1 MAENV
6 NETSG
11 QNAAI
16 DLASYMTA
24 AKANK
29 EETKAPEKVAT
40 ETAPVEEKSPLD
52 QMLEKQ
58 KTEGRGM
65 AIDKDTY
72 KAEEETKEL
81 RNPIDSVEREEG
93 IKARME
99 EEDQKLINRK
109 AVVLIRRPQNPA
121 EYARVEYELEN
132 LKYDS
137 EGKPYWDLKDTD
149 NLGNEIS
156 DTPQYFVIRT
166 AEYGEYDRDTEAL
179 YSLGKTPEEVMKL
192 KENGSLAKQ
201 LEDDTFE
208 EPSDKIEEEK
218 KLVQILIDKT
228 GYGKKPIEFSENE
241 KKEIYEADQ
250 ILLTSTKKFDIAS
263 IKINVNDPDAPKKT
277 FQQTAVEHQLS
288 DSHTSVAFPL
298 SGFHGQVSGMSYG
311 EMRDLCLDP
320 DMIGFNNVRKQ
331 ISTFY
336 NKLKNI
342 SCQPFKDLDDFMKH
356 FAFNDFNMGL
366 YALYVSTF
374 PEMQGITLTCGNK
387 KCNREFEHHFNTRS
401 IIQFNHCPDAW
412 LTRYKELVSASP
424 YDYERLAKEA
434 PVNNITY
441 IQLPYCR
448 YVVGVGV
455 VTLYDY
461 LYKLIPV
468 NDPNEFRRL
477 FGENP
482 DRDSVNY
489 LSTCMYVREILVP
502 DGQGG
507 WDRYEDLKDVL
518 AILNSLQPDEVKIV
532 TSLAE
537 DIKYKSE
544 PFIGVENVECPN
556 CGAKTRLVPLDVSN
570 LLFLA
575 RETLQNT
582 TVDVSKWRP
591 M

>member
-16 DLASYMTA
+16 DLASYMST

-29 EETKAPEKVAT
+29 EETAAT
-40 ETAPVEEKSPLD
+40 EQVTATAPVEEKSPLD

-65 AIDKDTY
+65 AIDKETF

-149 NLGNEIS
+149 NLGNEVS

-298 SGFHGQVSGMSYG
+298 SGFHGQ
-311 EMRDLCLDP
+311 
-320 DMIGFNNVRKQ
+320 IGRA
-331 ISTFY
+331 
-336 NKLKNI
+336 
-342 SCQPFKDLDDFMKH
+342 SC
-356 FAFNDFNMGL
+356 
-366 YALYVSTF
+366 
-374 PEMQGITLTCGNK
+374 
-387 KCNREFEHHFNTRS
+387 RER
-401 IIQFNHCPDAW
+401 
-412 LTRYKELVSASP
+412 V
-424 YDYERLAKEA
+424 
-434 PVNNITY
+434 
-441 IQLPYCR
+441 
-448 YVVGVGV
+448 
-455 VTLYDY
+455 
-461 LYKLIPV
+461 
-468 NDPNEFRRL
+468 
-477 FGENP
+477 
-482 DRDSVNY
+482 
-489 LSTCMYVREILVP
+489 
-502 DGQGG
+502 
-507 WDRYEDLKDVL
+507 
-518 AILNSLQPDEVKIV
+518 
-532 TSLAE
+532 
-537 DIKYKSE
+537 
-544 PFIGVENVECPN
+544 
-556 CGAKTRLVPLDVSN
+556 
-570 LLFLA
+570 
-575 RETLQNT
+575 
-582 TVDVSKWRP
+582 
-591 M
+591 

>member
-1 MAENV
+1 MAENI

-16 DLASYMTA
+16 DLASYMST

-29 EETKAPEKVAT
+29 EETAAT
-40 ETAPVEEKSPLD
+40 EQVTATAPVEEKSPLD

-65 AIDKDTY
+65 AIDKETF

-192 KENGSLAKQ
+192 KENGALAKQ

-263 IKINVNDPDAPKKT
+263 INVNDPDAPKKT

-507 WDRYEDLKDVL
+507 WDRYEDLKDIL
-518 AILNSLQPDEVKIV
+518 AILNSLHPDEVKIV

>member
-1 MAENV
+1 MAENM
-6 NETSG
+6 NENGGLNTG
-11 QNAAI
+11 M
-16 DLASYMTA
+16 DLSSYMVNAKADKEETA
-24 AKANK
+24 AK
-29 EETKAPEKVAT
+29 ETPT
-40 ETAPVEEKSPLD
+40 SAPVQQEKSPLD
-52 QMLEKQ
+52 QMIEKQ
-58 KTEGRGM
+58 QAEGHGM
-65 AIDKDTY
+65 VINKDTY
-72 KAEEETKEL
+72 KAEEEEKKL
-81 RNPIDSVEREEG
+81 RNPIDSIEREEG
-93 IKARME
+93 IKERMN

-121 EYARVEYELEN
+121 EYARVDYELES
-132 LKYDS
+132 LKYDAD
-137 EGKPYWDLKDTD
+137 GKPYWDMKDTD
-149 NLGNEIS
+149 NLGNEVN
-156 DTPQYFVIRT
+156 DPPQYFIIRT
-166 AEYGEYDRDTEAL
+166 AEYGEYDPQTEAL
-179 YSLGKTPEEVMKL
+179 YSLGKKPEEVMKA
-192 KENGSLAKQ
+192 KADGTITKQ

-208 EPSDKIEEEK
+208 EPADKIEEEK

-228 GYGKKPIEFSENE
+228 GYGKKPIEFSSDE
-241 KKEIYEADQ
+241 KKTIYESDQ

-263 IKINVNDPDAPKKT
+263 IKINVNNPDAPKKT
-277 FQQTAVEHQLS
+277 FQATAVEHQLS

-311 EMRDLCLDP
+311 EMRDICLDP

-331 ISTFY
+331 ISVFY
-336 NKLKNI
+336 NKLKNL
-342 SCQPFKDLDDFMKH
+342 SCQPFKDIDDFMKH

-387 KCNREFEHHFNTRS
+387 SCGREFEHQFNTRS

-412 LTRYKELVSASP
+412 LTRYKELISASP

-434 PVNNITY
+434 PVNNLTY
-441 IQLPYCR
+441 IQLPFSG
-448 YVVGVGV
+448 YVVGIGV

-468 NDPNEFRRL
+468 NDPTEFRRL

-482 DRDSVNY
+482 NRESLNY
-489 LSTCMYVREILVP
+489 LSTCLYVREVLVP
-502 DGQGG
+502 DGTGSY
-507 WDRYEDLKDVL
+507 DKYEDLKDVL
-518 AILNSLQPDEVKIV
+518 DVLNSLQPEEVKLV
-532 TSLAE
+532 TSLAD
-537 DIKYKSE
+537 DIRYKSE
-544 PFIGVENVECPN
+544 PFIGVENVVCPN

>member
-1 MAENV
+1 
-6 NETSG
+6 
-11 QNAAI
+11 
-16 DLASYMTA
+16 
-24 AKANK
+24 
-29 EETKAPEKVAT
+29 
-40 ETAPVEEKSPLD
+40 
-52 QMLEKQ
+52 
-58 KTEGRGM
+58 
-65 AIDKDTY
+65 
-72 KAEEETKEL
+72 
-81 RNPIDSVEREEG
+81 
-93 IKARME
+93 
-99 EEDQKLINRK
+99 
-109 AVVLIRRPQNPA
+109 
-121 EYARVEYELEN
+121 
-132 LKYDS
+132 
-137 EGKPYWDLKDTD
+137 
-149 NLGNEIS
+149 
-156 DTPQYFVIRT
+156 
-166 AEYGEYDRDTEAL
+166 
-179 YSLGKTPEEVMKL
+179 MKL
-192 KENGSLAKQ
+192 KENGALAKQ

-277 FQQTAVEHQLS
+277 FRQTAVEHQLS